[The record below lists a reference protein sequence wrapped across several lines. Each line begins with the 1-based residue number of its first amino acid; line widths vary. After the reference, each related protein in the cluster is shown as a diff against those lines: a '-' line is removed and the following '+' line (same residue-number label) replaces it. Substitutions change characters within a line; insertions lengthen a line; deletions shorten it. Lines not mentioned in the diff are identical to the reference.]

1 LTLPTNELYCNQIQ
15 DLIYPVKPFWKV
27 TGVFTASPRRHTM
40 GTAIELKEKVYFDE
54 VYTVLEGI
62 KMKLYILREE
72 LAKTY
77 GVDSRMFREHDRH
90 LVEMAEYIDWKRN
103 VLEKGTAFDWKTA
116 RGSRTDVESDV
127 SVMPPENIIGPDFSG
142 GYLGG

>member
-1 LTLPTNELYCNQIQ
+1 MA
-15 DLIYPVKPFWKV
+15 
-27 TGVFTASPRRHTM
+27 TAN
-40 GTAIELKEKVYFDE
+40 ELKEKVYFEE

-62 KMKLYILREE
+62 KLKLYVLREE

-77 GVDSRMFREHDRH
+77 GTESKMFREQDRH
-90 LVEMAEYIDWKRN
+90 LIEMAEYIDWKRN

-116 RGSRTDVESDV
+116 RGSRTDIESDV
-127 SVMPPENIIGPDFSG
+127 SVRPPEIGKDPDFSG